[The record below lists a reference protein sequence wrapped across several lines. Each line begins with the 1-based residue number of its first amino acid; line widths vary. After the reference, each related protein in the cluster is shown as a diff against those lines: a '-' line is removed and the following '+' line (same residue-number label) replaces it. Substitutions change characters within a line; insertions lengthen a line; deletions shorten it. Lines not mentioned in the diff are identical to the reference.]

1 MVRRSF
7 RIRSMLP
14 KKRTKNKI
22 VTGKV
27 TEKICRT
34 SGNGLKPE
42 DNLGIMNSLFY
53 MIRSVI
59 SETRYLV
66 LEVFMKRTIL
76 RKIG

>member
-1 MVRRSF
+1 M
-7 RIRSMLP
+7 
-14 KKRTKNKI
+14 
-22 VTGKV
+22 TGKV
-27 TEKICRT
+27 TEKICGT

-66 LEVFMKRTIL
+66 LEVFMKRTVL
-76 RKIG
+76 REIG